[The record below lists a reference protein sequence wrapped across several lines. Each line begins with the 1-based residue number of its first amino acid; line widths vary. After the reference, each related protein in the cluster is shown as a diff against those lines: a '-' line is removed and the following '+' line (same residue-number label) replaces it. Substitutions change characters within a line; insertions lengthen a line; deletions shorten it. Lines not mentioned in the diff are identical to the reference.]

1 MATTWGRKRKNVK
14 DKMRHFLTQ
23 AQAIKEENL
32 IGQKI
37 TEKNLIGK
45 KIKEENLIGEK
56 IKEKNIIG
64 QKIKEK
70 NLIGEKIKETTSLG
84 RRNWKILERRFNLG
98 THVCLLSHFQMD
110 FSDHQLFQCFDKS

>member
-1 MATTWGRKRKNVK
+1 MATTWGRKRENVK

-32 IGQKI
+32 IGQKV
-37 TEKNLIGK
+37 TEKNLIGN

-70 NLIGEKIKETTSLG
+70 NLIGEKIKEKNLIGEAQLEDLG
-84 RRNWKILERRFNLG
+84 AQIQPGNPHLFAFTFPNG
-98 THVCLLSHFQMD
+98 FQ
-110 FSDHQLFQCFDKS
+110 